1 MKTVRS
7 LGGLRPNKNH
17 KANPQAPEFMGRLL
31 FTRDTL
37 NKIFKDSQTNPNDLV
52 EVGLAGWNN
61 VKRYP
66 SGNTDKYLTV
76 EVRPVSE
83 KQRWYQ
89 TPAEENP
96 IANLNEFFQ

>member
-7 LGGLRPNKNH
+7 LGGVRPNKNH
-17 KANPQAPEFMGRLL
+17 KANPQAPELMGRLL

-37 NKIFKDSQTNPNDLV
+37 SKIFKDSQTNPNDLV
-52 EVGLAGWNN
+52 EVGLVGWNN

-66 SGNTDKYLTV
+66 SGKTDKYLTV